1 MPACVVRYCK
11 NYHGSTRG
19 KEEVSYHRFP
29 QDERRFHEWLIAVE
43 PHLKPTTTI
52 EKIREKT
59 AKKNHGVFVCS
70 DHFSPDCC
78 YDNPKAKL
86 LAPHL
91 NRYPP
96 KLLSDDAIPTIFGKS
111 EDSSDS
117 QHNKTAKKQLIE
129 ELLQSVA
136 WEKTPPVKIPETQ
149 QTVKEED
156 GQEKKHSD
164 LNNTTSKVCDGTDTV
179 AINIK
184 EEVLD
189 ELEESLVNCCNNTAQ
204 LLSFDTVG
212 TDAEKEDEEVRTL
225 GNSTSTSPQLS
236 CRTVGT
242 KEVHQEMGLGNCY
255 NINTPPAAGIEI
267 KKEGGQEMNL
277 VNGYNTVT
285 SQLSCSTVGTDVNE
299 GDVQVMILANC
310 YNNTVTSQLS
320 CSTVGTDV
328 NEGDVQMMN
337 LDTVTLNCSTVV
349 GTDVIEE
356 DKQEMDLD
364 SCNNTDTSQLS
375 CSTLKTD
382 VNEGDVQMMDLYNHY
397 ADTSLQL
404 TCDAVGPNIAQEDD
418 AEMTLGV
425 STIDE
430 QSVNTS
436 VIASDE
442 TSQFDPTVNLT
453 FVRRFH
459 TYAYCAT
466 RAAKQPA
473 KIPAKHVRTRKPAK
487 SKWRVRSYEI
497 QESVPAKA
505 DYVGAGHTAADT
517 VQDSKDAAA
526 NPALTSVPIILLQPS
541 TASQFSN
548 TNGKEGSK
556 NLQSPKPKQ
565 CRKQVL
571 EPKKVDL
578 VFPVGLE
585 MDACISDS
593 TKTTSQLVLETVTD
607 FVEDSELENK
617 LGDDDNTMNS
627 AVSCNVVSVD
637 AKEEDIVEEEDDFD
651 EELSSSEDEK
661 KGNKSDSS
669 WHMSSEEDELFD
681 DSDES
686 VSSCDSDLLEKT
698 ERRMQRKICKSKQK
712 KKTSWVCKCQEEFT
726 SQASYYKHKLEAH
739 PVSCEYCEEKFLSAQ
754 TLQKHLK
761 THMPSEDKLDLKGNK
776 LFMCDHCGQFF
787 TKRQMKRHEL
797 KISEARPLDQW
808 LIAVRPHLKPPW
820 TVDKIRELRQSDPRA
835 ASRASICSDHF
846 SPTCCTESLKA
857 KLLPQGKKKDA
868 KFVLTKDAVPTEF
881 GKKTSR
887 KSSESQRD
895 KRSRKQLIQSLLEST
910 SQQQSALISKTGS
923 QHSNLGAATQGSS
936 QFGAAAKL
944 ISQFVAA
951 TQGRSQFGTA
961 AQVTS
966 QVVTAAEEMS
976 QLVTASQGTSQ
987 FVAATQRTNQLVTA
1001 AQLMSQVGTDAQ
1013 RTSQVGTDAQRTS
1026 QLVTTPEE
1034 TSQLNAAA
1042 SNMDTNA
1049 HDLVEELLQPVA
1061 HEQTGQI
1068 RTPITQQTVIVKE
1081 EDNQQENLSNGDNN
1095 NTTTQLSCGTV
1106 GMDIKVEALDELEE
1120 SLVNC
1125 YNNTA
1130 QLLSFDAVGTD
1141 ADEEERNL
1149 GNCDNTGTCSTVGT
1163 EENQQQMDVGNSYN
1177 ANTTSQLSC
1186 GTPCI
1191 EVKKE
1196 GGQVTNLG
1204 NCYNTN
1210 TPSSSTVATIEDK
1223 KEMDLELGNCYN
1235 TNPPSQ
1241 LSCGTVGIKVEKN
1254 GGQETKPAQSKLPVS
1269 LYKVEECVKVDY
1281 VGPCHAVSNTSQG
1294 SNDAA
1299 ANSGLTSVP
1308 MILPQPSS
1316 TRGASCVSEVSK
1328 ELHLPKQKQCRKQV
1342 LEPRKADLVFPK
1354 VSEMDHNNS
1363 NKTDTSDS
1371 TPSQLKWGI
1380 VKCTNITE
1388 DGEIKKE
1395 NKNNNTMT
1403 SALSWSV
1410 VTIDAKEED
1419 VLEEEEDDFDESDE
1433 ELSSSED
1440 EKRGNK
1446 SDSSWHMSSE
1456 EDELFGDSD
1465 ESMSSCDSD
1474 WLEKKE
1480 QRKQWKK
1487 KTWACCGEKFTS
1499 DASYYKHRLE
1509 AHPVSCEYCEEKF
1522 HSSRMLNKHL
1532 KTHMPSEDKLDVQG
1546 NKLFMCDHCGQFFT
1560 KQEMKR
1566 HELTISKARP
1576 FKCNVKNC
1584 KSTFKDKG
1592 GLKHHLD
1599 NVHNRHRF
1607 PCPFEGCKKTFGV
1620 KSRMMTH
1627 YRGHTDERSHQCSYC
1642 GKMFQR
1648 TDHLSVHMRI
1658 HTGDTPFNCSL
1669 CNYSGRQS
1677 NCLLWHMKTHHPEHC
1692 KKSGNIKVVKPKKK
1706 VLGKDALV
1714 DKGESDNTSG
1724 SAKKTT
1730 PYSRRTRSQR
1740 GK

>member
-895 KRSRKQLIQSLLEST
+895 KRSRKQL
-910 SQQQSALISKTGS
+910 
-923 QHSNLGAATQGSS
+923 
-936 QFGAAAKL
+936 
-944 ISQFVAA
+944 
-951 TQGRSQFGTA
+951 
-961 AQVTS
+961 
-966 QVVTAAEEMS
+966 
-976 QLVTASQGTSQ
+976 
-987 FVAATQRTNQLVTA
+987 
-1001 AQLMSQVGTDAQ
+1001 
-1013 RTSQVGTDAQRTS
+1013 
-1026 QLVTTPEE
+1026 
-1034 TSQLNAAA
+1034 
-1042 SNMDTNA
+1042 
-1049 HDLVEELLQPVA
+1049 VEELLQPVA

-1446 SDSSWHMSSE
+1446 SDSS
-1456 EDELFGDSD
+1456 
-1465 ESMSSCDSD
+1465 D

>member
-1 MPACVVRYCK
+1 
-11 NYHGSTRG
+11 
-19 KEEVSYHRFP
+19 
-29 QDERRFHEWLIAVE
+29 
-43 PHLKPTTTI
+43 
-52 EKIREKT
+52 
-59 AKKNHGVFVCS
+59 
-70 DHFSPDCC
+70 
-78 YDNPKAKL
+78 
-86 LAPHL
+86 
-91 NRYPP
+91 
-96 KLLSDDAIPTIFGKS
+96 
-111 EDSSDS
+111 
-117 QHNKTAKKQLIE
+117 
-129 ELLQSVA
+129 
-136 WEKTPPVKIPETQ
+136 
-149 QTVKEED
+149 
-156 GQEKKHSD
+156 
-164 LNNTTSKVCDGTDTV
+164 
-179 AINIK
+179 
-184 EEVLD
+184 
-189 ELEESLVNCCNNTAQ
+189 
-204 LLSFDTVG
+204 
-212 TDAEKEDEEVRTL
+212 
-225 GNSTSTSPQLS
+225 
-236 CRTVGT
+236 
-242 KEVHQEMGLGNCY
+242 
-255 NINTPPAAGIEI
+255 
-267 KKEGGQEMNL
+267 MN
-277 VNGYNTVT
+277 
-285 SQLSCSTVGTDVNE
+285 
-299 GDVQVMILANC
+299 
-310 YNNTVTSQLS
+310 
-320 CSTVGTDV
+320 
-328 NEGDVQMMN
+328 
-337 LDTVTLNCSTVV
+337 
-349 GTDVIEE
+349 
-356 DKQEMDLD
+356 
-364 SCNNTDTSQLS
+364 
-375 CSTLKTD
+375 
-382 VNEGDVQMMDLYNHY
+382 
-397 ADTSLQL
+397 
-404 TCDAVGPNIAQEDD
+404 CDAG
-418 AEMTLGV
+418 
-425 STIDE
+425 
-430 QSVNTS
+430 
-436 VIASDE
+436 
-442 TSQFDPTVNLT
+442 F
-453 FVRRFH
+453 
-459 TYAYCAT
+459 
-466 RAAKQPA
+466 
-473 KIPAKHVRTRKPAK
+473 
-487 SKWRVRSYEI
+487 
-497 QESVPAKA
+497 
-505 DYVGAGHTAADT
+505 
-517 VQDSKDAAA
+517 
-526 NPALTSVPIILLQPS
+526 
-541 TASQFSN
+541 
-548 TNGKEGSK
+548 
-556 NLQSPKPKQ
+556 
-565 CRKQVL
+565 
-571 EPKKVDL
+571 
-578 VFPVGLE
+578 
-585 MDACISDS
+585 
-593 TKTTSQLVLETVTD
+593 
-607 FVEDSELENK
+607 
-617 LGDDDNTMNS
+617 
-627 AVSCNVVSVD
+627 
-637 AKEEDIVEEEDDFD
+637 
-651 EELSSSEDEK
+651 
-661 KGNKSDSS
+661 
-669 WHMSSEEDELFD
+669 
-681 DSDES
+681 
-686 VSSCDSDLLEKT
+686 
-698 ERRMQRKICKSKQK
+698 
-712 KKTSWVCKCQEEFT
+712 
-726 SQASYYKHKLEAH
+726 
-739 PVSCEYCEEKFLSAQ
+739 
-754 TLQKHLK
+754 
-761 THMPSEDKLDLKGNK
+761 
-776 LFMCDHCGQFF
+776 
-787 TKRQMKRHEL
+787 
-797 KISEARPLDQW
+797 
-808 LIAVRPHLKPPW
+808 
-820 TVDKIRELRQSDPRA
+820 
-835 ASRASICSDHF
+835 
-846 SPTCCTESLKA
+846 
-857 KLLPQGKKKDA
+857 
-868 KFVLTKDAVPTEF
+868 TKDAVPTEF

-910 SQQQSALISKTGS
+910 SQQQSSLSKTGS
-923 QHSNLGAATQGSS
+923 QHSHLSAATQGSS

-951 TQGRSQFGTA
+951 AQGRSQFVAAAQGRSQFVTAAQETSQFVTAAQGTSQFGTA
-961 AQVTS
+961 AQGGSQVVTAAKGTNQLVAATHGTSQVVTAAQETSQFGSQRMSQFVTAAQETS

-976 QLVTASQGTSQ
+976 QLVTVAQGISQLVTAAQGTSQLVTVAQGTSQ

-1026 QLVTTPEE
+1026 QLVTTLEE

-1049 HDLVEELLQPVA
+1049 QDLVEELLQPVA

-1095 NTTTQLSCGTV
+1095 NTTTQLSCGTL

-1163 EENQQQMDVGNSYN
+1163 EENQQQMDVGNFYN

-1210 TPSSSTVATIEDK
+1210 TPSSSTVGTIEDK

-1235 TNPPSQ
+1235 TNTPSQ
-1241 LSCGTVGIKVEKN
+1241 LSFGTVGIKVEKN

-1269 LYKVEECVKVDY
+1269 SYKVEECVPVKVDY

-1316 TRGASCVSEVSK
+1316 TLGASCVSEVSK

-1342 LEPRKADLVFPK
+1342 LKPRKADLVFPK

-1410 VTIDAKEED
+1410 VTIDANEED
-1419 VLEEEEDDFDESDE
+1419 VSEEVEDDFDESDE

-1509 AHPVSCEYCEEKF
+1509 AHPEICEYCEEKF
-1522 HSSRMLNKHL
+1522 HSSRMLNKHM

-1627 YRGHTDERSHQCSYC
+1627 YRVHTDERSHQCSYC

-1692 KKSGNIKVVKPKKK
+1692 KKSGNKKVVKPKKK
-1706 VLGKDALV
+1706 VLEKDALV
-1714 DKGESDNTSG
+1714 DKGEYDNTSG